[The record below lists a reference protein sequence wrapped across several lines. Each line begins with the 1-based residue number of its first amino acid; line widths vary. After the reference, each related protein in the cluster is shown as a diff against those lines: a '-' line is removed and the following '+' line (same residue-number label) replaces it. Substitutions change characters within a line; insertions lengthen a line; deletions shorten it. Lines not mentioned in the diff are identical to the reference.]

1 MTRLTRDDIV
11 AGAGRRFAT
20 YGYHGTSMR
29 DLGEDLGILGSSIY
43 AHVGGKQELLVA
55 VVERGAEFFSASAD
69 AALAGASDPLDA
81 LAWLISG
88 HIDVVLDHRSEARTY
103 LAEVTFLDGAER
115 RRIAA
120 ARRRYEDVF
129 ARTIAD
135 AQEAGLVGDD
145 LDPRL
150 GAIYVLSILNTVD
163 RWYDE
168 DGKLARADFASDV
181 YSFVCR
187 GLCGGDRRISASER
201 RE

>member
-55 VVERGAEFFSASAD
+55 VVERGAGFFRASAD
-69 AALAGASDPLDA
+69 MALEQAADPLDA
-81 LAWLISG
+81 LARLIAG

-120 ARRRYEDVF
+120 TRKRYEDVF
-129 ARTIAD
+129 AATIAEAKD
-135 AQEAGLVGDD
+135 AGMIRGD

-168 DGKLARADFASDV
+168 GGRLTRSDFASDV

-187 GLCGGDRRISASER
+187 GLCGGDER
-201 RE
+201 VTAPESQG